1 MTEYKDPTE
10 VAQVQ
15 QELQRLENEIAE
27 LSASI
32 DAATH
37 RLLMLI
43 AEYDRRGGWNNGA
56 CRSCAHWLSWRTGLD
71 LGAAREKVRVARA
84 LEKLPSVSEALRRG
98 EISYS
103 KARAVTRVATPE
115 TEQKLLEVARNGSA
129 SQVEKIVRAWR
140 RADVAEELRQ
150 ANRQHE
156 RRSLR
161 TYTDENGMLVIRGHL
176 SPEVGAVLVRALEA
190 AQEQLYRKGDKNV
203 SVETSPEQKR
213 ADALAL
219 VAEKALAGGLEPA
232 NSGDRYQVVV
242 HVDHEVLADPSQPGQ
257 SVLEDGQAVSAET
270 SRRLS
275 CDASKVVMVHDR
287 EGNVLDVGRK
297 TRTVPPAIRR
307 ALESRDK
314 TCRFPGCASKFC
326 HAHHLEHWA
335 SGGETKLS
343 NLALICVRHHHSV
356 HEEGYRVEIVDGEL
370 RFFRPNGRLIPD
382 APPRPSPR
390 SLDVVAPPSVRWWTA
405 EPLDLDWAMSTLL
418 YKPDHPPV

>member
-1 MTEYKDPTE
+1 MAQCQVPTE
-10 VAQVQ
+10 VAQAQ
-15 QELQRLENEIAE
+15 QELRRLEDEIAE

-84 LEKLPSVSEALRRG
+84 LEKLPSVGESLRRG

-140 RADVAEELRQ
+140 RADVAQELRQ
-150 ANRQHE
+150 ANHQHE
-156 RRSLR
+156 RRSLQ
-161 TYTDENGMLVIRGHL
+161 TYTDEHGMLVIRGHL
-176 SPEVGAVLVRALEA
+176 PPEVGAVLVRALEA
-190 AQEQLYRKGDKNV
+190 AQEELHRKGDKDL
-203 SVETSPEQKR
+203 SAETSPGQKR

-219 VAEKALAGGLEPA
+219 VAEKALAAGLEPA

-242 HVDHEVLADPSQPGQ
+242 HVDEKVLADPSQPGQ
-257 SVLEDGQAVSAET
+257 SVLEDGQAISAET

-275 CDASKVVMVHDR
+275 CDASKVVMVHDPD
-287 EGNVLDVGRK
+287 GNVLDVGRK

-314 TCRFPGCASKFC
+314 TCRFPGCGSKFC
-326 HAHHLEHWA
+326 DAHHIEHWA
-335 SGGETKLS
+335 NGGETKLS
-343 NLALICVRHHHSV
+343 NLALLCTRHHHSV
-356 HEEGYRVEIVDGEL
+356 HEEGYRVEMVGGEPRFHSPDGKPL
-370 RFFRPNGRLIPD
+370 PD
-382 APPRPSPR
+382 APQRPSPR
-390 SLDVVAPPSVRWWTA
+390 ALDIVAASSVPWWTA
-405 EPLDLDWAMSTLL
+405 EPLDLDWAMSTVF
-418 YKPDHPPV
+418 YKPDHAPQ

>member
-190 AQEQLYRKGDKNV
+190 AQEQLYRK
-203 SVETSPEQKR
+203 SSP
-213 ADALAL
+213 
-219 VAEKALAGGLEPA
+219 
-232 NSGDRYQVVV
+232 
-242 HVDHEVLADPSQPGQ
+242 
-257 SVLEDGQAVSAET
+257 
-270 SRRLS
+270 
-275 CDASKVVMVHDR
+275 
-287 EGNVLDVGRK
+287 
-297 TRTVPPAIRR
+297 
-307 ALESRDK
+307 
-314 TCRFPGCASKFC
+314 
-326 HAHHLEHWA
+326 
-335 SGGETKLS
+335 
-343 NLALICVRHHHSV
+343 
-356 HEEGYRVEIVDGEL
+356 
-370 RFFRPNGRLIPD
+370 
-382 APPRPSPR
+382 
-390 SLDVVAPPSVRWWTA
+390 
-405 EPLDLDWAMSTLL
+405 
-418 YKPDHPPV
+418 